1 MTTDRVNTTT
11 EEFAVYVEGLTRSFG
26 ETKALTGLDLVV
38 RPSTVVGLIGPNGAG
53 KTTAVRVLSTLLKPD
68 GGIARVAGHDVV
80 TNPQAVRENIGLTGQ
95 YAAVDE
101 KLTGRENLEMIAQ
114 LTGWT
119 RRGAGARA
127 DDMLER
133 FELTD
138 AGNRPVGTYS
148 GGMRRRLDLG
158 ASLVLS
164 PSILFL
170 DEPTTGL
177 DPRSRGQLWE
187 VIRNLVAEG
196 TTLLLTT
203 QYLEEADALAE
214 RIVIIDEGHNIA
226 EGTPDEL
233 KAQVGGDVVEVVVA
247 DPTRTAEAAGMLES
261 FSVGTINTNP
271 ETGDVA
277 VPIGDRQHMI
287 AGAVRVLDDAGIRL
301 VDVRRRRP
309 SLDEVFLTLT
319 GHHTKNEAQD
329 TGQDKTQSEEVAS

>member
-1 MTTDRVNTTT
+1 MATDSQND
-11 EEFAVYVEGLTRSFG
+11 FAVYVEGLTRSFG

-38 RPSTVVGLIGPNGAG
+38 PPSTVVGLIGPNGAG
-53 KTTAVRVLSTLLKPD
+53 KTTAVRILSTLLQPD
-68 GGIARVAGHDVV
+68 GGIARVAGFDVV
-80 TNPQAVRENIGLTGQ
+80 EEPQAVRQNIGLTGQ

-114 LTGWT
+114 LTGWS
-119 RRGAGARA
+119 RRGAGIRS
-127 DDMLER
+127 DEMLER
-133 FELTD
+133 FDLTD
-138 AGNRPVGTYS
+138 AGGRPVGTYS
-148 GGMRRRLDLG
+148 GGMRRRLDLA

-177 DPRSRGQLWE
+177 DPRSRGQLWD
-187 VIRNLVAEG
+187 VIRELVAEG

-233 KAQVGGDVVEVVVA
+233 KAQVGGDVIEVVLA
-247 DPTRTAEAAGMLES
+247 DPARTSEAAAMLES
-261 FSVGTINTNP
+261 FSVGTINTDA

-287 AGAVRVLDDAGIRL
+287 AGAVRVLDDAGIQL

-309 SLDEVFLTLT
+309 SLDEVFLSLT
-319 GHHTKNEAQD
+319 GHHAENEAAD
-329 TGQDKTQSEEVAS
+329 SDADPTQPEEVPS